1 MASVNFEKLKS
12 PQEVK
17 AMLRHCDINE
27 RMKHNHSNE
36 HIDKSLTHTNLQS
49 NITYEQACE
58 RFDKRIEYL
67 DSLDGAN
74 KRSDRVLCFGLT
86 IPCPKGLT
94 EQQEVKFFCETVRL
108 VGAQCGVDNIVCAYF
123 HRDEK
128 HKYIDAETHK
138 ERESDNHGHM
148 YVVPGIAEKLNGK
161 EFSSKKNMLKL
172 NKAIHKMCQEQ
183 FGIDFMD
190 GSKKKSKKSVETLKN
205 QSREIELQEEVV
217 KKLQNEREILL
228 QDISDI
234 NEFMEF
240 KRKKIEERIEQGK
253 EKNKEDIHKAYENAL
268 NEYNSQQENEKQFL
282 GLFQIDLKDEN
293 EETKKFA
300 KGIRR
305 FSHLAMANAL
315 ETYKNISEMHEN
327 ENVVSQPYE
336 NEKSLKNDSRHI
348 FDILKEKRDKSD
360 AENERYGDLIQRT
373 R

>member
-172 NKAIHKMCQEQ
+172 NKAIHKMCQSSLVL
-183 FGIDFMD
+183 ILW
-190 GSKKKSKKSVETLKN
+190 T
-205 QSREIELQEEVV
+205 VV
-217 KKLQNEREILL
+217 R
-228 QDISDI
+228 
-234 NEFMEF
+234 
-240 KRKKIEERIEQGK
+240 KRVR
-253 EKNKEDIHKAYENAL
+253 KA
-268 NEYNSQQENEKQFL
+268 
-282 GLFQIDLKDEN
+282 
-293 EETKKFA
+293 
-300 KGIRR
+300 
-305 FSHLAMANAL
+305 
-315 ETYKNISEMHEN
+315 
-327 ENVVSQPYE
+327 
-336 NEKSLKNDSRHI
+336 
-348 FDILKEKRDKSD
+348 
-360 AENERYGDLIQRT
+360 
-373 R
+373 